1 MKTRAALIAVLLA
14 SALAACGFQ
23 PVYAPS
29 RLAGSGG
36 AIEVNEMP
44 GRGGYMLRRAL
55 QRELA
60 TGLPG
65 ISSAAVLDI
74 KLDESLSRLTFTPD
88 GAASRA
94 TLTARG
100 DYTLTYGEEVR
111 EGTVSAETSFAV
123 PDAPFGDIAAQ
134 TSATDRA
141 MSELARKIADDLR
154 LKLVTQND
162 E

>member
-1 MKTRAALIAVLLA
+1 MKRADALLILVLLGP
-14 SALAACGFQ
+14 LVACGFQ

-29 RLAGSGG
+29 AGRGSAD
-36 AIEVNEMP
+36 AIEVTEIE
-44 GRGGYMLRRAL
+44 GRSGYMLRRAL

-65 ISSAAVLDI
+65 IDGPAVLDI
-74 KLDESLSRLTFTPD
+74 DLNESLTRLTFTPD

-94 TLTARG
+94 TVIAAG
-100 DYTLTYGEEVR
+100 VYTLTAGDDVL
-111 EGTVSAETSFAV
+111 EGTVDAETSFAV

-134 TSATDRA
+134 SSASDRA
-141 MSELARKIADDLR
+141 MGELARKIADDMR
-154 LKLVTQND
+154 LKLAARS

>member
-1 MKTRAALIAVLLA
+1 MKLRAALLAFGLA
-14 SALAACGFQ
+14 SVLAACGFQ

-29 RLAGSGG
+29 RLASGGG

-65 ISSAAVLDI
+65 ISGPAVLDI
-74 KLDESLSRLTFTPD
+74 ELDDDLTRLTFTPD

-94 TLTARG
+94 TVIAKGKYALTH
-100 DYTLTYGEEVR
+100 GEDVL
-111 EGTVSAETSFAV
+111 EGAVNAETSFAV

-141 MSELARKIADDLR
+141 MGELARKIADDMR
-154 LKLVTQND
+154 LKLITKT
-162 E
+162 EK